1 MHRPSQEYVDSCS
14 YHEAG
19 HAVVAV
25 ALEMPLRNRGVHI
38 DTMGCGIAYYWYR
51 TVGDP
56 NNTAADIAERER
68 TIIST
73 YAGFIAQKKSYPEY
87 PRGGDFYDL
96 DQNIKLLDEMYRQQT
111 AISGSRNRAGSM
123 LKLLGW
129 LTFTDG

>member
-96 DQNIKLLDEMYRQQT
+96 DQNIKLLDEMYPTNRDKWFAEQ
-111 AISGSRNRAGSM
+111 SRLYAEATR
-123 LKLLGW
+123 LV
-129 LTFTDG
+129 DVH